1 MDDDE
6 DESQRPRGSIRRV
19 LNYFGLFLLF
29 LSLSFIFEPV
39 MFAPLFLNYF
49 GEGAFPAFYFWTVVN
64 FFILAFSI
72 ILLIVNNVFRFFEK
86 RRADRSPSQPT
97 PNWLINRKVVTITLV
112 LYFVPIIIALLLD

>member
-6 DESQRPRGSIRRV
+6 DESQRPRGSTRRV

-49 GEGAFPAFYFWTVVN
+49 GEGAFPAFYFWIFVN
-64 FFILAFSI
+64 YYIFAFSI

-86 RRADRSPSQPT
+86 RRADRSQSQPT
-97 PNWLINRKVVTITLV
+97 PNWLINLKVLAISLV
-112 LYFVPIIIALLLD
+112 ILFVPIIFTLLLG